1 MKKTTLIVCD
11 KAQIIKEIIGTAP
24 ATMVIGQPFN
34 KTNIDLPIETKIGK
48 DAIYHLLF
56 QQGYRKDTLTQL
68 YSREVLNDA
77 FNELLANQ
85 TCFAC
90 VMVDIDNLK
99 SINDSHG
106 HLAGDK
112 TLQGLSDYFIQNF
125 RPSDTLTRYGG
136 DEFLLLLPLPENVE
150 ITAINQRLQTLFT
163 NAPHP
168 ISWGLASYPN
178 DGKTQA
184 ELIECADKRMYRMK
198 GKADF

>member
-11 KAQIIKEIIGTAP
+11 KAQIIKEIIGTTP
-24 ATMVIGQPFN
+24 VSVIIGQPFI
-34 KTNIDLPIETKIGK
+34 KANINLPIETKIGE

-56 QQGYRKDTLTQL
+56 QQDYRKDTLTQL

-136 DEFLLLLPLPENVE
+136 DEFLLLLPLPNN
-150 ITAINQRLQTLFT
+150 IDIAIINQRLQTLFKDT
-163 NAPHP
+163 PCR
-168 ISWGLASYPN
+168 ISWGLASYPT
-178 DGKTQA
+178 DGNTQA
-184 ELIECADKRMYRMK
+184 QLIECADKRMYRMK